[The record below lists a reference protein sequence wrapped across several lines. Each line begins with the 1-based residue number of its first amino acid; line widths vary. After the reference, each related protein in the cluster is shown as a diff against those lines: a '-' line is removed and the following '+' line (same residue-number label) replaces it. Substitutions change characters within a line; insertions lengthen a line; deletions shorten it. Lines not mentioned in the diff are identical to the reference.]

1 MPTAWKRLTMGQALR
16 GVLIATATILIAGC
30 GSSSSTTPASS
41 STTPA
46 SSSTTPA
53 RLTHAQAAL
62 CKDFG
67 GVSPSQ
73 RGVTRILTNG
83 VRCKGGIVTDGT
95 ATISRPAGGWKTL
108 IP

>member
-1 MPTAWKRLTMGQALR
+1 MPAAWKRLTMGQALR

-46 SSSTTPA
+46 

-73 RGVTRILTNG
+73 RGVTRILTDG

>member
-1 MPTAWKRLTMGQALR
+1 MPAAWKRLTMGQALR

-46 SSSTTPA
+46 KI
-53 RLTHAQAAL
+53 THAQAAL

-73 RGVTRILTNG
+73 RGVTRILTDG